1 MLPELTGREYEILI
15 LIAEG
20 LSNREI
26 ADNLAISESTVENH
40 IHNIYG
46 KLDISKRTQ
55 AVALA
60 YQTGIMLVDTVLE
73 K

>member
-1 MLPELTGREYEILI
+1 LAEPLSGREMEVLS

-26 ADNLAISESTVENH
+26 AQRLHLSISTVKVH
-40 IHNIYG
+40 THNIYG
-46 KLDISKRTQ
+46 KLDVNSRTQ
-55 AVALA
+55 AVARARTL
-60 YQTGIMLVDTVLE
+60 GILLD

>member
-1 MLPELTGREYEILI
+1 MHPELTSREIEILK
-15 LIAEG
+15 LIAGG

-26 ADNLAISESTVENH
+26 AFSLSISESTVENH

-46 KLDISKRTQ
+46 KLDITKRSQ

-60 YQTGIMLVDTVLE
+60 YQTGVKLVKQVLT